1 MSTTRISKGVL
12 AALAAGVVLAAALA
26 PSAVADDGT
35 YEFRIV
41 CKSGK
46 VVIDT
51 LPVLPTAAM
60 TKANE
65 ESARKAACPSEYDAS
80 GAPKVPLAP
89 NPRFDKTDL
98 FQQTLDDILANRF
111 RLRLTCPKA
120 CVLRSEVE
128 VIVADKRLLLYG
140 VSSKHRLAAG
150 RLTTIPIRFSAA
162 TRAKLKGAKLA
173 RVEGFLEV
181 SDAKGGKRTVTWQRT
196 CRLAA

>member
-1 MSTTRISKGVL
+1 MATTRASMGVL
-12 AALAAGVVLAAALA
+12 VALVAGVVLAAALTS
-26 PSAVADDGT
+26 SAAADDGT

-51 LPVLPTAAM
+51 LPVLPPAA
-60 TKANE
+60 KAANE
-65 ESARKAACPSEYDAS
+65 ESARRAACPSEYDAA
-80 GAPKVPLAP
+80 GRPKAPLAP
-89 NPRFDKTDL
+89 NPRFDKADL

-128 VIVADKRLLLYG
+128 IIVADKRLLLYG

-162 TRAKLKGAKLA
+162 TRAKLNGAKLA

-196 CRLAA
+196 CRLAT

>member
-1 MSTTRISKGVL
+1 MATTRTPKGVL
-12 AALAAGVVLAAALA
+12 RALVVGVVLAVALTSSAA
-26 PSAVADDGT
+26 ADDGT
-35 YEFRIV
+35 YELRIV

-51 LPVLPTAAM
+51 LPVLPPAA
-60 TKANE
+60 KAANE
-65 ESARKAACPSEYDAS
+65 ESARREACPSEYDAA
-80 GAPKVPLAP
+80 GRPKVPLAP
-89 NPRFDKTDL
+89 NPRFDKADL

-140 VSSKHRLAAG
+140 ASAKHRLAAG
-150 RLTTIPIRFSAA
+150 RPTTIPIRFSAA

-173 RVEGFLEV
+173 RVEGFIEV
-181 SDAKGGKRTVTWQRT
+181 SDAKGGKRTVPWQRT